1 MSHDPSSRKTYAA
14 FLFDMDGTLISSTAV
29 TERVYTAWAE
39 SRGVD
44 VPSLLKMM
52 HGVRT
57 IDVIPMLGR
66 PDLDPA
72 TEAALISDA
81 EHKQL
86 DGIVALPGA
95 LDFLASL
102 PPDRWAIVT
111 SADREL
117 MELRLKAAGITA
129 PGVVITAED
138 VTAGKPDPQGYKLAA
153 QRLGFDPADCLVF
166 EDAPAGILAGER
178 AGADVLVIT
187 ETHAAPIA
195 TAHPSSR
202 NYLNLSVHPA
212 ETGGLT
218 LAFPLAA
225 E

>member
-1 MSHDPSSRKTYAA
+1 MSEMPRKSYAA

-72 TEAALISDA
+72 TEAAIISDA

-86 DGIVALPGA
+86 EGIVALPGV
-95 LDFLASL
+95 LDFLAVL
-102 PPDRWAIVT
+102 PPERWAIVT

-117 MELRLKAAGITA
+117 MGLRLKAAGIT
-129 PGVVITAED
+129 PPQVIITAED

-153 QRLGFDPADCLVF
+153 ARLGFDPADCLVF

-187 ETHAAPIA
+187 ETHSAPIA
-195 TAHPSSR
+195 TAHPCVRDYRS
-202 NYLNLSVHPA
+202 LSLSLG
-212 ETGGLT
+212 ETGGLA